1 MFDADCRPMGRL
13 FYWVTVVIAVL
24 CVGFPVAS
32 AAQTTT
38 TIADTVYLADGT
50 TASGVLII
58 TWPSFVTSSGTAV
71 AGGATNVTLGTNGA
85 LSVALVPNVGATPA
99 GSYYTVVY
107 QLGPGEVK
115 TEYWL
120 VPTTSPT
127 NLATVRTTPGS
138 GTATQPVSIQFVDT
152 ALAAKANDNAVVHL
166 SGTETISGAKSFS
179 VSPSVP
185 APTATGQVATK
196 GYVDT
201 AVSTVGAGNYLSL
214 AGGTLTGPI
223 SLPGNPTSA
232 LQAAAK
238 QYVDQVAATKADLV
252 TGLVPVSELG
262 SGSATSGSCLL
273 GNGTWGTCGGGSGT
287 GNVSTVPTASQN
299 ISQPVG
305 TQFGLNNLNGMRYVT
320 LAPSATNWSQSV
332 TATVTGGTQATVTLS
347 TCPLGIFGTDTTSYI
362 SINNGAEYTLL
373 QSGGTC
379 VPGGTNQTIKFTTVN
394 SYTNPTLSSASSG
407 IQEALTDA
415 QASGTGGVKAN
426 FRVIFQPTNPPTTAY
441 YAINA
446 AVTVPSGVGDIDG
459 SGASIDCDAMDKCFY
474 FTYGE
479 VAVHGFRVASKTTY
493 AGAAITAT
501 ACSNSPASGTNTIT
515 ASNTFAAG
523 QVVDIRKTDNPH
535 YWGLHAVKSA
545 NGTSFTFLDGN
556 NCGGATSIASAATP
570 GGAALE
576 HAFLEDAGE
585 GLTVGDIYFDPP
597 TWGAESLNNGFVI
610 DNDQNFS
617 ADNIQWSGNG
627 GVHCDANYCG
637 AAFYAPGPFSTAA
650 ALGRITRSQ
659 LSMGCQGNGVEW
671 LGGNSLKVADT
682 VIQGFQQYGIE
693 TGTFRGGFGSTTVD
707 NYYNEVGSCT
717 NPIMTAA
724 GFTGLAAY
732 DMAGINA
739 MGNSINE
746 NSAGTTGPAAVGQ
759 EPIFATGGAT
769 TYEYWAVICDGANC
783 AMPMRFGQAAPTGTG
798 AYTIGWPR
806 YASQTG
812 STVTYYILRTT
823 GAGYALTAPM
833 GTGNWS
839 LTAAGSP
846 FAQCGGFV
854 CTSTDSSTTALQ
866 AFSTGISPGL
876 VPTVW
881 NWPGAIVLGGGASLY
896 SSDLPETNVS
906 TIVPT
911 IQNVPSVFAQRCGN
925 PAAGLYVVCLAG
937 NSAGNNNTA
946 IGATLLQSGP
956 QAGGGISG
964 SKGRLNFYFG
974 PAGSPQPGHLV
985 TLVDSNPFKT
995 LADANHRPS
1004 NDANDTYVGVDQSGG
1019 TSLIGLALGASA
1031 SISNYIGNAGDN
1043 VNWGER
1049 LTASLKEFKVASK
1062 FDGAIT
1068 FAGITGSGSQCLHV
1082 SSAGVLSGTGS
1093 DCGSGTGG
1101 GSGIVNSGVA
1111 SQVALYSGSG
1121 AAVSG
1126 DSGLTDNGTTLNYL
1140 GSGGIA
1146 AATGAFAGN
1155 VTVNG
1160 QLLVAG
1166 PWMVSSPIPGT
1177 AMGAAGTGTSALGIS
1192 NDGNFYVSPNGGT
1205 PQKVATSAT
1214 SSFFSNLAQE
1224 DANDLGEFNGTNPQG
1239 LHVYGTYTNSSN
1251 YERTGLSWD
1260 ASDGYFVMK
1269 DENAGTGSQRGIG
1282 FWIGSSIRW
1291 GIDTTSTLKPFA
1303 NNLINLGSTTLAPQT
1318 VYAATSFDTLTQGRE
1333 NFELCNDG
1341 TSGTSLNFL
1350 AVYNGATP
1358 ACAVKAATSSTDG
1371 VIGIVSNGSGT
1382 TGNAVITYRG
1392 YVPCSFDGST
1402 VTGDFVVAS
1411 TTNAGD
1417 CHDAGATRPT
1427 GVQVV
1432 GRVESTNTGIGTYA
1446 VRAALESAVGA
1457 GAVTSVFGRTGVV
1470 TATSG
1475 DYAVAQVT
1483 GAAPL
1488 ASPGLTGTPTTPT
1501 AAANTNTTQIASTAF
1516 VVGQMSPNTTAD
1528 PWMPTGHYAAGINFS
1543 TTANKAIF
1551 TGVVLTY
1558 PKTTTQVTYLV
1569 STADNT
1575 ANTYDIGIYS
1585 GTSGGS
1591 CTQVAHLGSTAG
1603 TTFAPTAA
1611 TWKTASWTGG
1621 SVTLQP
1627 GRYYLAYTTSC
1638 TSSCAAMG
1646 GDSGGFTFAGNSGG
1660 ASSNASVTTGG
1671 TLPTSVT
1678 CPTDSY
1684 TASSMPVWAIN

>member
-1 MFDADCRPMGRL
+1 MMDANRRPSGRL
-13 FYWVTVVIAVL
+13 FYWVTAVVAVL
-24 CVGFPVAS
+24 CLGCGEMAV
-32 AAQTTT
+32 AQTTT
-38 TIADTVYLADGT
+38 TVADTVYLADGT
-50 TASGVLII
+50 PASGVLII
-58 TWPSFVTSSGTAV
+58 TWPSFVTASGTAV
-71 AGGATNVTLGTNGA
+71 AGGSTNVTLGTSGT
-85 LSVALVPNVGATPA
+85 LSVALISNAGATPA
-99 GSYYTVVY
+99 GVYYTVVY
-107 QLGPGEVK
+107 QLQPSEVK

-120 VPTTSPT
+120 VPTTSPV
-127 NLATVRTTPGS
+127 NLAGVRTTPGS
-138 GTATQPVSIQFVDT
+138 GSASQPVSVQYVNSQ
-152 ALAAKANDNAVVHL
+152 LATKANDNAVVHL
-166 SGTETISGAKSFS
+166 GGTETISGTKTFS
-179 VSPSVP
+179 AAPNVP
-185 APTATGQVATK
+185 APTATGQVANK
-196 GYVDT
+196 AYVDS

-223 SLPGNPTSA
+223 SLPGNPSSA
-232 LQAAAK
+232 LQAAPK
-238 QYVDQVAATKADLV
+238 QYVDGVAAVKADLV
-252 TGLVPVSELG
+252 TGLVPTSELG
-262 SGSATSGSCLL
+262 SGTATSGSCLL

-287 GNVSTVPTASQN
+287 GNVSTTPTASQN
-299 ISQPVG
+299 IAQPVG
-305 TQFGLNNLNGMRYVT
+305 TQFGVNNVNGMRYVT
-320 LAPSATNWSQSV
+320 MAPSAFSWSQSV
-332 TATVTGGTQATVTLS
+332 TGTLTGGTQATVTLS
-347 TCPLGIFGTDTTSYI
+347 ACPLGIFGSDTTSYI
-362 SINNGAEYTLL
+362 SINNGAEYALL
-373 QSGGTC
+373 QGGGTC
-379 VPGGTNQTIKFTTVN
+379 VPGGTNETIKFTPAN

-407 IQEALTDA
+407 IQEALSDA
-415 QASGTGGVKAN
+415 QASGTGAIKAN
-426 FRVIFQPTNPPTTAY
+426 FRIVFQPTNPPATAY

-446 AVTVPSGVGDIDG
+446 AVTVPSGIGDIDG
-459 SGASIDCDAMDKCFY
+459 SGASIDCEATDKCFY

-479 VAVHGFRVASKTTY
+479 VRLHGFRVASKTTY
-493 AGAAITAT
+493 SGAAITAT
-501 ACSNSPASGTNTIT
+501 ACSNSPASGTDTIT
-515 ASNTFAAG
+515 ASNTFVAG
-523 QVVDIRKTDNPH
+523 QVVDIRKTDSPH
-535 YWGLHAVKSA
+535 YWGLHTVKTA
-545 NGTSFTFLDGN
+545 NSTSFTFLDGN
-556 NCGGATSIASAATP
+556 NCGGFTSIASATTP

-585 GLTVGDIYFDPP
+585 GLTVADIYFDPP
-597 TWGAESLNNGFVI
+597 TWGSETLNNGFVI

-617 ADNIQWSGNG
+617 ADNVQWSGNG
-627 GVHCDANYCG
+627 GVHCDTNYCG
-637 AAFYAPGPFSTAA
+637 AAFYAPGPFSTAS

-659 LSMGCQGNGVEW
+659 LSMACQGNGIEW
-671 LGGNSLKVADT
+671 MGGNTLKVSDT
-682 VIQGFQQYGIE
+682 VIQGFQQYAIE
-693 TGTFRGGFGSTTVD
+693 TGTFRGGFGATTTD
-707 NYYNEVGSCT
+707 NVYTEVGSCA

-724 GFTGLAAY
+724 GLTGFAAY
-732 DMAGINA
+732 NMAGINTL
-739 MGNSINE
+739 GNIVNE
-746 NSAGTTGPAAVGQ
+746 NGVGTTGPAVGGQ

-783 AMPMRFGQAAPTGTG
+783 AMPMRFGQAAPTGST
-798 AYTIGWPR
+798 AYTIAWPR

-823 GAGYALTAPM
+823 GAGYALSAPM

-839 LTAAGSP
+839 LTASGSP
-846 FAQCGGFV
+846 FAQCSAFM
-854 CTSTDSSTTALQ
+854 CTTTDSSATSLQTYSTAINPAL
-866 AFSTGISPGL
+866 APF
-876 VPTVW
+876 VW
-881 NWPGAIVLGGGASLY
+881 NWPGAVVLGGGASLY
-896 SSDLPETNVS
+896 STVLLAGNISG
-906 TIVPT
+906 IVPT
-911 IQNVPSVFAQRCGN
+911 VQNVPSVFVQQCGS
-925 PAAGLYVVCLAG
+925 PAAGVYVTCLAG
-937 NSAGNNNTA
+937 SSAGNNNSA
-946 IGATLLQSGP
+946 VGATLLQSGP

-964 SKGRLNFYFG
+964 TKGRVNFFFG
-974 PAGSPQPGHLV
+974 PASSPQPGHLE
-985 TLVDSNPFKT
+985 TWVDSNPFKT
-995 LADANHRPS
+995 LADSNHRPS

-1019 TSLIGLALGASA
+1019 TALIGLAFGASA
-1031 SISNYIGNAGDN
+1031 SISNYIGNVGDN

-1049 LTASLKEFKVASK
+1049 LTSSLKEFKVAAK

-1068 FAGITGSGSQCLHV
+1068 FSGITGSGSQCLHV
-1082 SSAGVLSGTGS
+1082 SSAGVLSGTGV
-1093 DCGSGTGG
+1093 DCGVGSGGSGT
-1101 GSGIVNSGVA
+1101 VNAGVA
-1111 SQVALYSGSG
+1111 SQLALYPGSGS
-1121 AAVSG
+1121 AVSG

-1146 AATGAFAGN
+1146 AATGNFAGN

-1177 AMGAAGTGTSALGIS
+1177 GMAAAGTGTSALGIS
-1192 NDGNFYVSPNGGT
+1192 NDGNFYVSANGGT

-1214 SSFFSNLAQE
+1214 SSFFSNLTQE

-1239 LHVYGTYTNSSN
+1239 LRVYGTYTNSSN
-1251 YERTGLSWD
+1251 YERTGLGWD
-1260 ASDGYFVMK
+1260 ATDGYFVLK
-1269 DENAGTGSQRGIG
+1269 NENAGTGSQRGIG

-1318 VYAATSFDTLTQGRE
+1318 VYAATSFDTLTQGRQ

-1341 TSGTSLNFL
+1341 TTGTALNFL
-1350 AVYNGATP
+1350 AVYNAGSP
-1358 ACAVKAATSSTDG
+1358 SCAVKAGTSNTDG

-1411 TTNAGD
+1411 TSNAGD

-1427 GVQVV
+1427 GVQVL

-1446 VRAALESAVGA
+1446 VRAALDSPTGA

-1475 DYAVAQVT
+1475 DYSVAQVT

-1488 ASPGLTGTPTTPT
+1488 ASPGLTGTPTAPT
-1501 AAANTNTTQIASTAF
+1501 AAANTNTTQIANTAF
-1516 VVGQMSPNTTAD
+1516 VVGQMAPNTTTD
-1528 PWMPTGHYAAGINFS
+1528 PWMPTAHYAAGINFS

-1551 TGVVLTY
+1551 AGVVLTY

-1611 TWKTASWTGG
+1611 WKTASWTGG

-1638 TSSCAAMG
+1638 TASCAAMG

-1660 ASSNASVTTGG
+1660 ASSNVSVTTGG
-1671 TLPTSVT
+1671 TLPASVT